1 MDKGFKSDIPPA
13 INQTAKIH
21 WGMMKGKSR
30 QVSYGSRD
38 KEVMHKTANKMAM
51 GEMSKMPPTYSD
63 VFGGIN
69 EKAVSKSNKGSSGW
83 LERARGNGKS
93 LA

>member
-1 MDKGFKSDIPPA
+1 
-13 INQTAKIH
+13 
-21 WGMMKGKSR
+21 MKGKSR
-30 QVSYGSRD
+30 WAKLYGSRD

-69 EKAVSKSNKGSSGW
+69 EKAVSKKQQGSSGW
-83 LERARGNGKS
+83 LGRLRKGKWKI